1 MHKGARVGGEEMADY
16 KALAQRWFTE
26 VMNEGNLEVIDEIC
40 SQDFVDHNPLPGT
53 SPDFAGLKDFVTQV
67 RSAFPDIETTA
78 EDILV
83 EGDRLAVRS
92 TIRGTHKGDFMGI
105 PASGKKVEVSNYDFV
120 RFEND
125 QAAEHWGT
133 IDSAAL
139 MEQIGAAP
147 AAA

>member
-1 MHKGARVGGEEMADY
+1 MADY

-26 VMNEGNLEVIDEIC
+26 VMNEGKLEVIDEIC
-40 SQDFVDHNPLPGT
+40 SQDFVDHDPLPGT

-139 MEQIGAAP
+139 MEQIGATP
-147 AAA
+147 TAA

>member
-1 MHKGARVGGEEMADY
+1 MADY

-26 VMNEGNLEVIDEIC
+26 VMNEGKLEVINEIC
-40 SQDFVDHNPLPGT
+40 SQDFVDHDPLPGT
-53 SPDFAGLKDFVTQV
+53 SPDLAGLKDFVTHV
-67 RSAFPDIETTA
+67 RSAIPDIETTA

-139 MEQIGAAP
+139 MEQIGATP
-147 AAA
+147 TAA

>member
-1 MHKGARVGGEEMADY
+1 MADY

-26 VMNEGNLEVIDEIC
+26 VMNEGKLEVIDELC

-139 MEQIGAAP
+139 MEQIGATP